1 MSPRVETD
9 VVGRHGQ
16 VGVEVIPRDA
26 PVTDMRLREAVDDM
40 CERIDRPRAVSP
52 LMRKGEVAVADTV
65 RVVPSQIN

>member
-40 CERIDRPRAVSP
+40 FERIDRPRAVSP